1 MTYIAGIRIN
11 EAFDDISRVD
21 IAPYFVGSISHASA
35 KHVTPFG
42 EVKVSW
48 QRTAEKEIVLFAQIP
63 QGMHGVLRLHDG
75 WSCENTALQIGGNRF
90 VLTRK

>member
-48 QRTAEKEIVLFAQIP
+48 QRTAEKRSFYLRRYRKVCTAFYGCMTAGRVKIRLCKSEAIGLF
-63 QGMHGVLRLHDG
+63 
-75 WSCENTALQIGGNRF
+75 
-90 VLTRK
+90 